1 MTRFKAI
8 YTVYQEDGK
17 YPSKAFRSRS
27 RLWRWR
33 LTNQNGHIVADG
45 GEGYSKAS
53 NALRA
58 VKRNLALH
66 GINVSGPGWRA
77 RISIQL
83 GIMVTVKD

>member
-1 MTRFKAI
+1 MERMKAT

-17 YPSKAFRSRS
+17 FPSKAFRSGK

-33 LTNQNGHIVADG
+33 LKNQNGNIVADG
-45 GEGYSKAS
+45 GEGYSKAA

-66 GINVSGPGWRA
+66 GVRVSGPGWRA
-77 RISIQL
+77 RIARDL
-83 GIMVTVKD
+83 GIVVRVED